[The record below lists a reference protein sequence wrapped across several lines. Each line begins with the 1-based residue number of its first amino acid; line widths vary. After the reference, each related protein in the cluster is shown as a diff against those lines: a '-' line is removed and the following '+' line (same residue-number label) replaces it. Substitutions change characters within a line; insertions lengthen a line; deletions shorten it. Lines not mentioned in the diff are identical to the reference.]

1 MRRAT
6 FMVMFICVSWSE
18 ESQEFQEQIHQMKTG
33 CTARRGDLPLIF
45 WTHGPYGSHIHV
57 PARD

>member
-1 MRRAT
+1 
-6 FMVMFICVSWSE
+6 MVMFICVSWSE